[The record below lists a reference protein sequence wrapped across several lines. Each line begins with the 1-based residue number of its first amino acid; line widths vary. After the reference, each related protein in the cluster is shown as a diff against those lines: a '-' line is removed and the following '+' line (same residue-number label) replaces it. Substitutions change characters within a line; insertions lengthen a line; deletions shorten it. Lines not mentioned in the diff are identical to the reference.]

1 MVFKFESTLISLTTL
16 TIIIFS
22 SLFWLVLRTLKEG
35 KEALNEINKN
45 KS

>member
-1 MVFKFESTLISLTTL
+1 MVYKFDSTVISLTTL
-16 TIIIFS
+16 TIIIIT